1 VEEGTM
7 HPTTA
12 PSPRTR
18 DRAAPP
24 GPAWPY
30 RRLFLVVEAVVAVG
44 GIAGA
49 VQLLTGTATP
59 PVSDLEP
66 LGLTSW
72 TLPAFWLF
80 ATTAV
85 PAATAAWCAYRRRP
99 FTPTVVLIACATLA
113 VELLVQIPF
122 VGPSVLQAVFGAVVL
137 VLGGAAWHARSRG
150 WSPPTP

>member
-1 VEEGTM
+1 M
-7 HPTTA
+7 HPTMV
-12 PSPRTR
+12 PSPRSR

-24 GPAWPY
+24 DPAWPF
-30 RRLFLVVEAVVAVG
+30 RRLFLVVEAIVAVG
-44 GIAGA
+44 GAAGA

-85 PAATAAWCAYRRRP
+85 PATAAAWCAYRRHP
-99 FTPTVVLIACATLA
+99 FTPTAVLLACAALA

-122 VGPSVLQAVFGAVVL
+122 VGPSALQAVFGTVVL
-137 VLGGAAWHARSRG
+137 VLGAATWRARRG
-150 WSPPTP
+150 GWAHRTP